1 MNSTRASILMIATLL
16 VGVTLSLWVVGR
28 GVDSPLRHLFFL
40 PVLWGAMRFGLR
52 GGVLAALLAVLF
64 YAPVVIPAVELLGPT
79 PAVGEGLMT
88 FVLLLGAGGLA
99 GRLADQAEVESSRY
113 RGLSELQRALSG
125 AGELPEL
132 LERAA
137 KSLRKNQSAHAILLV
152 LMLPEAERVILL
164 VGTDDAPRWVRN
176 ERAVF
181 EGSPLG
187 WVIGQKQ
194 VLYIPDLGSDSRLSR
209 PPSWTPFPRRLLLIP
224 LTVAHECIG
233 LLGIERH
240 GEFRREE
247 RASAGAMG
255 LEIALGIE
263 HARLTLRQRRFAEEL
278 EAKVAAATQ
287 NLRELDQAK
296 SDFVSMTSHELRTPL
311 TSIQGFTE
319 ILLTRELSR
328 DRAGEFLRHIHHE
341 SIRLG
346 RIVSD
351 LLDLSRIELGRGV
364 ELHRTAVELAALLE
378 RNASLFQQEA
388 SGHQISW
395 RAEPQLPPVFA
406 DPEKLDQIVQ
416 NLLSNAVKYSPAGG
430 AIRLWA
436 GLSDA
441 SGMAEISVSDE
452 GVGIPLW
459 EIPRIFEKYYRVENP
474 GAGQARG
481 LGLGLAL
488 VKALVEAHEGAIRV
502 ESRVGEGSRFIVAL
516 PLYHA
521 PPGAGEP
528 RATHKGATGSDLKFS

>member
-1 MNSTRASILMIATLL
+1 
-16 VGVTLSLWVVGR
+16 
-28 GVDSPLRHLFFL
+28 
-40 PVLWGAMRFGLR
+40 
-52 GGVLAALLAVLF
+52 
-64 YAPVVIPAVELLGPT
+64 
-79 PAVGEGLMT
+79 MT

-125 AGELPEL
+125 PGELPEL

-224 LTVAHECIG
+224 LMVAHECIG

-311 TSIQGFTE
+311 TAIQGFSE
-319 ILLTRELSR
+319 LLLTRETPVER
-328 DRAGEFLRHIHHE
+328 MRQFHQYIHQE
-341 SIRLG
+341 ATRLG

-395 RAEPQLPPVFA
+395 RAEPRLPPVFA
-406 DPEKLDQIVQ
+406 DQEKLDQIVQ
-416 NLLSNAVKYSPAGG
+416 NLLSNAIKYSPAGG
-430 AIRLWA
+430 RVTVR
-436 GLSDA
+436 GRV
-441 SGMAEISVSDE
+441 EPQQVVISVSDE
-452 GVGIPLW
+452 GPGIAAADL
-459 EIPRIFEKYYRVENP
+459 PRVFDRFYRADSDLTKRAK
-474 GAGQARG
+474 GAG
-481 LGLGLAL
+481 LGLFLA
-488 VKALVEAHEGAIRV
+488 KAIVEAHNGRIWA
-502 ESRVGEGSRFIVAL
+502 ESAPGKGTTFSFSL
-516 PLYHA
+516 P
-521 PPGAGEP
+521 
-528 RATHKGATGSDLKFS
+528 R